1 MSTLYSILKF
11 LHVSAVIVWLGALI
25 TMAVLFAR
33 LASQREAGALQH
45 LTRQAEFMG
54 KALIGPAA
62 IVTLLAGGA
71 LIAEMHLGMPAWVW
85 WGLIGFFVSMF
96 LGGFLMQ
103 RTGRKLST
111 IASSGTPDVAAMGAL
126 QGRLRLLGVVNIII
140 LLSVVWAMVAK
151 PTF

>member
-1 MSTLYSILKF
+1 MSMLYSILKF
-11 LHVSAVIVWLGALI
+11 LHVSAVIVWLGAVI
-25 TMAVLFAR
+25 TLAVLFVR
-33 LASQREAGALQH
+33 LAREREAGGLRLLA
-45 LTRQAEFMG
+45 RQAEFVG
-54 KALIGPAA
+54 KSLIGPAA

-71 LIAEMHLGMPAWVW
+71 LMAEMHSGMPAWVW
-85 WGLIGFFVSMF
+85 WGLIGFFTSMF

-111 IASSGTPDVAAMGAL
+111 IASSPAPDAAAIGAL
-126 QGRLRLLGVVNIII
+126 QGRLRMLGIVNIVI

>member
-11 LHVSAVIVWLGALI
+11 LHVSAVIIWLGALI
-25 TMAVLFAR
+25 TLAVLFAR
-33 LASQREAGALQH
+33 LASQREAGGLRLLSQ
-45 LTRQAEFMG
+45 QAAFIG
-54 KALIGPAA
+54 KSLIGPAA

-71 LIAEMHLGMPAWVW
+71 LMAEIHAGMQAWIW
-85 WGLIGFFVSMF
+85 WGIIGFFTSMF

-103 RTGRKLST
+103 RTGNRIAT
-111 IASSGTPDVAAMGAL
+111 IAASSTPDAAAMAAL
-126 QGRLRLLGVVNIII
+126 QARLRMLGIVNIVI